1 MRSTFLRTANAFF
14 AVVVAILVSRRFG
27 DSSTARDLTVFI
39 TSAVVLLF
47 EWLLIW
53 APKRSA
59 WVRRFLDERA
69 RFSGVWIQ
77 EVKRVYGSAG
87 AEQDYPNRFGI
98 LSIDYDKD
106 ADNYNVNGTAYTDS
120 GDEHARWESDPVVHF
135 SKNGRSMTYQW
146 KGAITAEPPQSM
158 EADDPRRNGF
168 TKLTL
173 SSDNGGFGRV
183 DHVAVNVIIEFNFT
197 RITAEW
203 LAENKLSGKPE
214 TLSNPSRRDKFA
226 KAFAETLVRQKAAG
240 A

>member
-1 MRSTFLRTANAFF
+1 MRSSLLRTANAFL

-27 DSSTARDLTVFI
+27 DSSIARDLTVLI

-53 APKRSA
+53 TPKHSA
-59 WVRRFLDERA
+59 SVRRFLDERA
-69 RFSGVWIQ
+69 RFSGVWLQ
-77 EVKRVYGSAG
+77 EVKKVYGSKG
-87 AEQDYPNRFGI
+87 VERDYPNRFGI
-98 LSIDYDKD
+98 VSIDYDKD
-106 ADNYNVNGTAYTDS
+106 VDNYNVNGTAYTDS
-120 GDEHARWESDPVVHF
+120 GDEHARWDSEPVVHF

-146 KGAITAEPPQSM
+146 KGAITSESQSM
-158 EADDPRRNGF
+158 EADDPRRDGF
-168 TKLTL
+168 TTLIL
-173 SSDNGGFGRV
+173 SSDNGGRGRV
-183 DHVAVNVIIEFNFT
+183 DHVAVNVIIEFNLT

-214 TLSNPSRRDKFA
+214 TLSNPSHRDKFA